1 MGNII
6 ALASI
11 CGVLNAVSVR
21 TCVKAGPYLLAV
33 CWIGFPYKDRQLGA
47 NVSELGKRLLRGRAR
62 LDGIANGGEASLQP
76 LERSGHW

>member
-11 CGVLNAVSVR
+11 CGVLNDELEV
-21 TCVKAGPYLLAV
+21 CEAGPYLLAV